1 MGKYIHGFGILLE
14 FFLCRS
20 VFFRSAN
27 LVMGGGAWIPWEFPF
42 CLLNFFFF
50 SFGGFCVCSG
60 RHCGVCSPCFRK
72 LIFFSGNTYEAWFWF
87 CFLCPS

>member
-14 FFLCRS
+14 FFFVVL
-20 VFFRSAN
+20 FFRSAN

-50 SFGGFCVCSG
+50 SIGGFCVCSG
-60 RHCGVCSPCFRK
+60 RHCGVCFRK
-72 LIFFSGNTYEAWFWF
+72 LVFFFSNT
-87 CFLCPS
+87 

>member
-14 FFLCRS
+14 FFFVVL
-20 VFFRSAN
+20 FFRSAN

-50 SFGGFCVCSG
+50 FLSVGFAFVLAGIVECALRV
-60 RHCGVCSPCFRK
+60 FENF
-72 LIFFSGNTYEAWFWF
+72 IFW
-87 CFLCPS
+87 